1 MTPHAEASFVVV
13 GTRLPDGGA
22 AKEAAALGRRNR
34 GHLKLR
40 AAVRVAEAPHRGG
53 VQGGDED
60 RVRNAAHQREGCAPS
75 GWAFVVPME
84 LSATFKPIDDGSVA
98 IL

>member
-1 MTPHAEASFVVV
+1 MPPTK
-13 GTRLPDGGA
+13 GA
-22 AKEAAALGRRNR
+22 GAK
-34 GHLKLR
+34 
-40 AAVRVAEAPHRGG
+40 
-53 VQGGDED
+53 
-60 RVRNAAHQREGCAPS
+60 GCAPS